1 MSKKIVESLKQI
13 QADAAVFFV
22 KVHNFH
28 WNVKGMDFH
37 PTHKATEEIYEKFA
51 DVFDDVA
58 ERVLQIGEVPY
69 VTLADMLK
77 VAKIKEE
84 SKTTFHSKEIAQAIL
99 KDYEYF
105 LKAFENL
112 SDEADKADDK
122 VTAAYADDKVAEL
135 QKAIWMLK
143 AQLA

>member
-1 MSKKIVESLKQI
+1 MSKKIAESLKQI

-37 PTHKATEEIYEKFA
+37 PTHKATEEIYENFA

-69 VTLADMLK
+69 VTLSDMLK

-84 SKTTFHSKEIAQAIL
+84 SKTTFHSKEVAQAIL
-99 KDYEYF
+99 ADYEYF
-105 LKAFENL
+105 LKAFEKL

-122 VTAAYADDKVAEL
+122 VTAAYADDKIGEL

>member
-1 MSKKIVESLKQI
+1 MSKVAHILKQI
-13 QADAAVFFV
+13 QADSAVFFV

-37 PTHKATEEIYEKFA
+37 PTHKATEDIYEEFA

-58 ERVLQIGEVPY
+58 ERILQIGDVPY
-69 VTLADMLK
+69 VTLSDMLK

-84 SKTTFHSKEIAQAIL
+84 SKTNFQSKDVLKAIL
-99 KDYEYF
+99 ADYEYF
-105 LKAFENL
+105 LKTFLEL
-112 SDEADKADDK
+112 SSEADNVGDK
-122 VTAAYADDKVAEL
+122 VSAAYADDKIAAL

>member
-1 MSKKIVESLKQI
+1 MSKVVEILKQA

-28 WNVKGMDFH
+28 WNVKGADFH
-37 PTHKATEEIYEKFA
+37 PIHKATEEIYEEFA

-58 ERVLQIGEVPY
+58 ERVLQLGQTPY

-77 VAKIKEE
+77 NAKLKEE
-84 SKTTFHSKEIAQAIL
+84 SKANFNSKDVLKAIL
-99 KDYEYF
+99 ADYKYF
-105 LKAFENL
+105 IKLFEEL
-112 SDEADKADDK
+112 SSEADKAGDK
-122 VTAAYADDKVAEL
+122 VSAAYADDKVGEL
-135 QKAIWMLK
+135 QKAVWMIN

>member
-1 MSKKIVESLKQI
+1 MSKVVEILKQA

-28 WNVKGMDFH
+28 WNVKGADFH
-37 PTHKATEEIYEKFA
+37 PIHKATEEIYEEFA

-58 ERVLQIGEVPY
+58 ERVLQLGHTPY

-77 VAKIKEE
+77 NAKLKEE
-84 SKTTFHSKEIAQAIL
+84 SKANFNSKDVLKAIL
-99 KDYEYF
+99 ADYKYF
-105 LKAFENL
+105 IKLFEEL
-112 SDEADKADDK
+112 SSEADKAGDK
-122 VTAAYADDKVAEL
+122 VSAAYADDKVGEL
-135 QKAIWMLK
+135 QKAVWMIN